1 MPLSPF
7 KTHFTLFLLL
17 AILAAFFPLPK
28 TALAATIG
36 KPPSNLGLVGYWPL
50 DDATGYKAGD
60 ASGNGNAG
68 TITGGTWTTGKKGGA
83 LNFNGSSDYIAAST
97 TPALDMISTD
107 ITTAAWIYIAGGAG
121 TYRIIISK
129 NDGLNSPT
137 YEFGLSNGN
146 KLIWYQEF
154 GGSALR
160 TSNTSPSLN
169 TWHHVAFVFNNAAKT
184 GTFYLDGVADGA
196 VSGLLNTETTS
207 APLYIGVDAPTGVN
221 EQAFFNGKIDD
232 LRLYSRELSATEI
245 TALYQ
250 SGQVTRKLVSNSGLV
265 GYWPMNEGSGGHA
278 GDSSGNGNTGII
290 TSATWTT
297 GKKGG
302 ALNFNGSTNYIVGSQ
317 NLGIS
322 GDATL
327 TLSLWV
333 KASQWYS
340 NYAAPISI
348 QRYATAQGLSMTLYG
363 GRPALDF
370 YQKRFKADNALS
382 TAEWHFVVMTKTPG
396 LIASTSKI
404 YVDGSLV
411 TGAAYFDVGGDQSPN
426 ITDSKPEMGRLDVNL
441 GGGTYAYFNGIIDD
455 VRVYNRALSAAEIA
469 ALYTQNETKVNASQ
483 NSKMTEGL
491 VGLWSFDGPDVSG
504 ATVYDRSGNARNS
517 TLTGSPAP
525 AIGKVG
531 QGMNFT
537 GSGQY
542 TTASGFSE
550 AGTSNRDYTFA
561 AWVRPNSGETDG
573 NIIHMSSRADALGWC
588 LPPMAIV
595 SGYARGY
602 SWNGGGVSVT
612 GTSTISS
619 GVWTHIVNTWDA
631 SGGLKI
637 YVNGSLENTT
647 SQATYIASGL
657 SNYLWLAYSTGSCA
671 GDAGDFDG
679 SLDDVRVYSRS
690 LTAAEV
696 YRLYTLG
703 K

>member
-50 DDATGYKAGD
+50 DDGTGYKAGD

-83 LNFNGSSDYIAAST
+83 LNFDGTSAYFTTPTLTNVRSISMWVYIDGNQPLPGWNYLLDARTGLTNGWFADNGIGVDWGTMYINGSSTAVSWSNIPSDQWFHLYLQANST
-97 TPALDMISTD
+97 FTDD
-107 ITTAAWIYIAGGAG
+107 ITFMARYTNA
-121 TYRIIISK
+121 
-129 NDGLNSPT
+129 
-137 YEFGLSNGN
+137 EFLKGKLDDIRVYNRALS
-146 KLIWYQEF
+146 
-154 GGSALR
+154 
-160 TSNTSPSLN
+160 
-169 TWHHVAFVFNNAAKT
+169 
-184 GTFYLDGVADGA
+184 D
-196 VSGLLNTETTS
+196 
-207 APLYIGVDAPTGVN
+207 
-221 EQAFFNGKIDD
+221 
-232 LRLYSRELSATEI
+232 TEI
-245 TALYQ
+245 SALYQ
-250 SGQVTRKLVSNSGLV
+250 SGQVTRKSVSNSGLV

-302 ALNFNGSTNYIVGSQ
+302 ALNFNGSSNYIVGSQ

-504 ATVYDRSGNARNS
+504 ATVYDRSGNSRNATS
-517 TLTGSPAP
+517 TGSPAP

-573 NIIHMSSRADALGWC
+573 NIIHMSSLVGGMGWC
-588 LPPMAIV
+588 LPPLALV
-595 SGYARGY
+595 SGFARGY
-602 SWNGGGVSVT
+602 SWNGAGVSVT

-637 YVNGSLENTT
+637 YVNGILENTT
-647 SQATYIASGL
+647 SQAVYSASGA
-657 SNYLWLAYSTGSCA
+657 SNYLWLAYASGGCA
-671 GDAGDFDG
+671 GEAGDFDG
-679 SLDDVRVYSRS
+679 SIDDVRVYSRS